1 MSARITNKQREE
13 FIESALREAFAPRF
27 AEIEAEALEVA
38 KAQLKGQHPKFL
50 ELAAD
55 PEARQYLAIA
65 DGVYLTAQGEEG
77 RYNLR
82 KPSNYEKFECREYA
96 SRRHYVE
103 NLSCLQAHLDR
114 PAYRPFELVLPE
126 ELVAEYHQV
135 WADLKEAKE
144 TLTSTIYTYTTHEKF
159 RVDFP
164 QLAQHLPPP
173 PLKACTSVAVPVEDV
188 LLKLA
193 KVGIPPKEEPAAA

>member
-1 MSARITNKQREE
+1 MSARITNKQRSE

-27 AEIEAEALEVA
+27 AEIEVKALEVA

-50 ELAAD
+50 ELASD
-55 PEARQYLAIA
+55 PETRQYLAIA
-65 DGVYLTAQGEEG
+65 DGIALTAQGEEG

-82 KPSNYEKFECREYA
+82 KPSNYEKVECREYT
-96 SRRHYVE
+96 SRRRYVE
-103 NLSCLQAHLDR
+103 NLNLLQAHLDR
-114 PAYRPFELVLPE
+114 PAYKPFELVLPE
-126 ELVAEYHQV
+126 ELVAEYLQV

-164 QLAQHLPPP
+164 QLARHLPHP
-173 PLKACTSVAVPVEDV
+173 PLKACTAVTVPVEDV